1 MSRHV
6 PTIPN
11 KIVHNAGMNTLNF
24 AFDKS
29 ARRIDAD
36 GRLHVERSHI
46 SKAAVNPYY
55 GSEIPGYQELGLE
68 PNKVYRLLRDPVEL
82 ERAAPTF
89 ARLPILSK
97 HIPVTVDSPQ
107 PDLVVGAIGSD
118 VVFNSPYLDADT
130 CFWDSEAIAGIET
143 DKVRELSCAYRYTPV
158 MEPGEFEG
166 QPYDGRM
173 TNILGNHLALVEQGR
188 AGLDVIVADSNPFT
202 KETAM
207 RMTKLGK
214 ALFAALS
221 AASPVL
227 AADSALP
234 ALVGNASRKN
244 FKREEVKAKILALDG
259 DLDPQQLDNV
269 IDALLDVEQSPTPME
284 TPQAAADETPADK
297 LRALLAGKVD
307 DSIIEQ
313 ACALM
318 QPAAVDEAPEV
329 KPEEKEEGMKPE
341 EVKAAMD
348 SLRKELREAAEAARE
363 VSAVVGDVIGM
374 DSAAEVYAF
383 ALDHMKVDH
392 KDVEGVAALRALYRV
407 ASVKKADPVVAQDA
421 ASVVK
426 AFPGLSR
433 IRQG

>member
-1 MSRHV
+1 M
-6 PTIPN
+6 TIL
-11 KIVHNAGMNTLNF
+11 KI

-46 SKAAVNPYY
+46 SKANICPYY
-55 GSEIPGYQELGLE
+55 GQEIPGFQELGLDA
-68 PNKVYRLLRDPVEL
+68 NKVYRLLRDPVEL

-89 ARLPILSK
+89 ARLPILSE
-97 HIPVTVDSPQ
+97 HVPVTVDSPK

-118 VVFNSPYLDADT
+118 VTFNAPYLDADI
-130 CFWDSEAIAGIET
+130 CVWDGEAIAGIET

-158 MEPGEFEG
+158 MESGEYEG

-173 TNILGNHLALVEQGR
+173 TNIQGNHLALVSVGR
-188 AGLDVIVADSNPFT
+188 AGSDVVVADANPFVY

-284 TPQAAADETPADK
+284 TPQAAADESPADK

-307 DSIIEQ
+307 DSIIDQ

-383 ALDHMKVDH
+383 ALDHMKVDR

-407 ASVKKADPVVAQDA
+407 ASAKKSEPVVAQDA
-421 ASVVK
+421 AAVVK
-426 AFPGLSR
+426 AFPGINRFRLA
-433 IRQG
+433 